1 MSFVYNQK
9 EVFRGCSTKTVDFV
23 LADKLANFYLN
34 NSNPN
39 KQEIENFC
47 KEAKFDLN
55 SVNFF
60 FIFTYKF

>member
-9 EVFRGCSTKTVDFV
+9 EVFRGCSSKTVDFV

-39 KQEIENFC
+39 KQDVEQFC
-47 KEAKFDLN
+47 KEINFDFN
-55 SVNFF
+55 SVNNFF
-60 FIFTYKF
+60 FFY